1 MNKLVSFLA
10 FLAIAA
16 LVLSISK
23 GALHLPKETA
33 SSTQQPAEN
42 R

>member
-10 FLAIAA
+10 FLALAA

-23 GALHLPKETA
+23 GALKLPKETA
-33 SSTQQPAEN
+33 SSAQQSVEN
-42 R
+42 H